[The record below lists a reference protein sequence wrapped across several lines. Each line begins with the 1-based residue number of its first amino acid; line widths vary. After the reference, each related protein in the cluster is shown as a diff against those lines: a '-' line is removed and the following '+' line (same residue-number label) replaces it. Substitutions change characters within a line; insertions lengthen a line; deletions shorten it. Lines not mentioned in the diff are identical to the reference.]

1 MPRFFIERP
10 IFAWVIAIVIM
21 LGGVFAI
28 ETLPVEQYPEIAPP
42 SVTVSASYPGASAEV
57 LENSVTQIIEQS
69 LTGIDNLR
77 YFASSSDSNG
87 NLQITLTF
95 EPEADPDIAQVQVQN
110 KVSSVTSLLPQTV
123 QQQGVNV
130 KKASNS
136 FLMVIGIYSTDE
148 KVTEYEISD
157 YMKSKMSEPIS
168 RINGVGDVTVFGEQ
182 HSMRIWLN
190 PEQLHSYNLMPSD
203 VKSAV
208 SAQNVEVTAGQLG
221 GAPAIAGQQLNA
233 SIKAMSKLES
243 VEEFENILL
252 KVNSD
257 GSQVRLGDVARV
269 ELGTQSYARV
279 ARYNGKPASG
289 MGIYLGTGA
298 NALDTAEA
306 VKEKVKDLKQYMPDS
321 YQVVYPYD
329 TTPFVELSIHEVF
342 KTLVE
347 AIILVFFVMYLF
359 LQNFRA
365 TLIPTIAVPV
375 VLLGTFGVLAAF
387 GYSIN
392 VLTMFAMVLAIGL
405 LVDDAIVVVEN
416 VERVMSEEGLAP
428 KEATKKS
435 MDQITGALIGIAM
448 VLSAVFVPMAFF
460 SGSTG
465 AIYRQFSITIVSAMA
480 LSVLVALV
488 LTPALCATML
498 KPVEKGHN
506 LKKRGFF
513 GWFNRTF
520 DSGKRGYR
528 KSVGFVAARSISFF
542 LIYLIVVGGLMYM
555 FRSLPTA
562 FLPDEDQGIMM
573 LMIQAPP
580 GATLERTR
588 ESAKLVEDYF
598 LTQEKDNVESIFT
611 ATGFSFAGQGQN
623 VGLGFVRLKDWGER
637 QRPDQSAQAVAQRAF
652 VKLFVMNGIKDANV
666 YTFTPPPI
674 SALGNASGFNF
685 KLIDQGNL
693 GHDALLQ
700 ARNMMLGMAAQDG
713 RLANVRPNGMSDVPQ
728 YKLHIDQ
735 EKASALGVE
744 ISDITN
750 TLGIA
755 WGSSYVND
763 FVDDGR
769 IKKVYMQGDAPYRM
783 LPEDVERWYVRN
795 YQGDMVPFTSFVTG
809 SWEYG
814 SPRLERHNGRSSME
828 IQGAPA
834 PGVSSGVAM
843 AAIEDMVKK
852 LPAGIGIEWTG
863 ISYEERLAG
872 SQTTMLY
879 AVSLLIVFLCL
890 AALYESWTIPFA
902 VMLIVPL
909 GIVGT
914 VAATK
919 FAGLSNDVYFQIA
932 LLTTIGLVAKNAILI
947 VEFAKSLYESGRS
960 VIVSA
965 MLAAEQR
972 LRPILMTSMAF
983 ILGVTPLAT
992 SNGAGSA
999 SQNAIGIGVIGG
1011 MIGSTTLAIIF
1022 VPMFFII
1029 IEKWSMTRKRKALR
1043 VVKKEVNH
1051 VA

>member
-21 LGGVFAI
+21 LGGLFAI

-69 LTGIDNLR
+69 LTGIDFLR
-77 YFASSSDSNG
+77 YFSSSSDSNG

-110 KVSSVTSLLPQTV
+110 KVSGVTSLLPQTV
-123 QQQGVNV
+123 QQLGVNV
-130 KKASNS
+130 KKSSSS
-136 FLMVIGIYSTDE
+136 FLMVIGIYSTDP
-148 KVTEYEISD
+148 KVTEHDISD
-157 YMKSKMSEPIS
+157 YLKSQMSEPIS
-168 RINGVGDVTVFGEQ
+168 RVTGVGDVTVFGEQ

-203 VKSAV
+203 IKGAV
-208 SAQNVEVTAGQLG
+208 QAQNVEVTAGQLG
-221 GAPAIAGQQLNA
+221 GAPAVAGQQLNA
-233 SIKAMSKLES
+233 SIKAMSKLET
-243 VEEFENILL
+243 VADFENILIR
-252 KVNSD
+252 VNTD
-257 GSQVRLGDVARV
+257 GSQVRLRDVARV
-269 ELGTQSYARV
+269 ELGSQSYSRI
-279 ARYNGKPASG
+279 ARYKGQPASG
-289 MGIYLGTGA
+289 MGIYLGSGA
-298 NALDTAEA
+298 NALDTARL
-306 VKEKVKDLKQYMPDS
+306 VKEKANELKQFMPES
-321 YQVVYPYD
+321 YQVVFPYD

-347 AIILVFFVMYLF
+347 AIVLVFLVMFLF

-375 VLLGTFGVLAAF
+375 VLLGTFGILATF

-416 VERVMSEEGLAP
+416 VERVMSEEGLPP

-435 MDQITGALIGIAM
+435 MSQITGALVGIAM

-498 KPVEKGHN
+498 KPVEQGHA
-506 LKKRGFF
+506 LRKRGFF
-513 GWFNRTF
+513 GWFNRSF
-520 DSGKRGYR
+520 ESGKRGYR
-528 KSVGFVAARSISFF
+528 KSVGYVAARSIKFF
-542 LIYLIVVGGLMYM
+542 LLYLIIVGALMFM
-555 FRSLPTA
+555 FRQLPTA
-562 FLPDEDQGIMM
+562 FLPDEDQGIML

-588 ESAKLVEDYF
+588 ESAKMVEDYF
-598 LTQEKDNVESIFT
+598 LNQEKENVESIFT

-623 VGLGFVRLKDWGER
+623 VGLGFVRLKDWSVR
-637 QRPDQSAQAVAQRAF
+637 QRPEQKAQAIAQRA
-652 VKLFVMNGIKDANV
+652 LRNLYGIKDASV
-666 YTFTPPPI
+666 YAFIPPPI
-674 SALGNASGFNF
+674 PALGHASGFDF
-685 KLIDQGNL
+685 KLIDQAGL
-693 GHDALLQ
+693 GHETLLQ
-700 ARNMMLGMAAQDG
+700 ARNMMLGMASQDSRMVG
-713 RLANVRPNGMSDVPQ
+713 VRPNGMSDVPQ
-728 YKLHIDQ
+728 YQLNIDQ
-735 EKASALGVE
+735 EKASALGVS
-744 ISDITN
+744 IADITN
-750 TLGIA
+750 TIGTA
-755 WGSSYVND
+755 WGSTYVND
-763 FVDDGR
+763 FVDQGR
-769 IKKVYMQGDAPYRM
+769 IKKVYMQGDAPFRM
-783 LPEDVERWYVRN
+783 LPEDVDRWYVRN
-795 YQGDMVPFTSFVTG
+795 GKGDMVPFSSFVTG
-809 SWEYG
+809 HWEYG
-814 SPRLERHNGRSSME
+814 SPRLERYNGRSSME
-828 IQGAPA
+828 ILGAPA

-843 AAIEDMVKK
+843 AAIEEMAKK
-852 LPAGIGIEWTG
+852 LPEGIGLEWTG
-863 ISYEERLAG
+863 LSYEERLAG
-872 SQTTMLY
+872 SQTTLLY

-914 VAATK
+914 VAAAK
-919 FAGLSNDVYFQIA
+919 FTGLTNDVYFQIA

-947 VEFAKSLYESGRS
+947 VEFAKSLYESGRT

-983 ILGVTPLAT
+983 ILGVTPLAIA
-992 SNGAGSA
+992 NGAGSA

-1011 MIGSTTLAIIF
+1011 MIGATTLAIVY
-1022 VPMFFII
+1022 VPMYFII
-1029 IEKWSMTRKRKALR
+1029 IEKWAMKRKRKANAAA
-1043 VVKKEVNH
+1043 KNGGSHAE
-1051 VA
+1051 

>member
-28 ETLPVEQYPEIAPP
+28 ATLPIEQYPEIAPP
-42 SVTVSASYPGASAEV
+42 SVTVSTSYPGASAEV

-69 LTGIDNLR
+69 LTGIDYLR
-77 YFASSSDSNG
+77 YFSSSSDSNG
-87 NLQITLTF
+87 NMQITLTF

-110 KVSSVTSLLPQTV
+110 KVSGVTSLLPQTV
-123 QQQGVNV
+123 QQLGVNV
-130 KKASNS
+130 KKSSSS
-136 FLMVIGIYSTDE
+136 FLMVIGIYSTDPQ
-148 KVTEYEISD
+148 VTEYEISD
-157 YMKSKMSEPIS
+157 YLKSKMSEPIS
-168 RINGVGDVTVFGEQ
+168 RVTGVGDVMVFGEQ

-203 VKSAV
+203 VEAAIQS
-208 SAQNVEVTAGQLG
+208 QNVEVTAGQLG
-221 GAPAIAGQQLNA
+221 GAPAIEGQQLNA
-233 SIKAMSKLES
+233 SIKAMSKLETA
-243 VEEFENILL
+243 ENFENILIR
-252 KVNSD
+252 VNTD
-257 GSQVRLGDVARV
+257 GSQVRLRDVARV
-269 ELGTQSYARV
+269 ELGSQSYSRI
-279 ARYNGKPASG
+279 ARYKGQPASG

-298 NALDTAEA
+298 NALDTARL
-306 VKEKVKDLKQYMPDS
+306 VKEKAQELKQFMPAS
-321 YQVVYPYD
+321 YQIVFPYD

-347 AIILVFFVMYLF
+347 AVVLVFLVMFLF

-375 VLLGTFGVLAAF
+375 VLLGTFGILATF

-416 VERVMSEEGLAP
+416 VERVMSEEGLSP

-435 MDQITGALIGIAM
+435 MSQITGALVGIAM

-480 LSVLVALV
+480 LSVLVALI

-498 KPVEKGHN
+498 KPVEKGHA
-506 LKKRGFF
+506 LKKKGFF
-513 GWFNRTF
+513 GWFNRSF
-520 DSGKRGYR
+520 ESGKRGYR
-528 KSVGFVAARSISFF
+528 KSVGFVAARSIKFF
-542 LIYLIVVGGLMYM
+542 LLYLIVVGALMFM
-555 FRSLPTA
+555 FRQLPTA
-562 FLPDEDQGIMM
+562 FLPDEDQGIML

-598 LTQEKDNVESIFT
+598 LNQEQENVESVFT

-623 VGLGFVRLKDWGER
+623 VGLGFVRLKDWSLR
-637 QRPDQSAQAVAQRAF
+637 QRPDQKAPAIAQRA
-652 VKLFVMNGIKDANV
+652 LRNLYGIKDASV
-666 YTFTPPPI
+666 YTFIPPPI
-674 SALGNASGFNF
+674 PALGNASGFDF
-685 KLIDQGNL
+685 KLVDQAGL
-693 GHDALLQ
+693 GHETLLQ
-700 ARNMMLGMAAQDG
+700 ARNMMLGMASQDARMVG
-713 RLANVRPNGMSDVPQ
+713 VRPNGMSDVPQ
-728 YKLHIDQ
+728 YQLEIDQ
-735 EKASALGVE
+735 EKATSQGVH

-750 TLGIA
+750 TLGVA
-755 WGSSYVND
+755 WGSTYVND
-763 FVDDGR
+763 FVDQGR
-769 IKKVYMQGDAPYRM
+769 IKKVYMQGDAPFRM
-783 LPEDVERWYVRN
+783 LPNDVERWYVRN
-795 YQGDMVPFTSFVTG
+795 NRGDMVPFSSFVTG
-809 SWEYG
+809 HWEYG
-814 SPRLERHNGRSSME
+814 SPRLERYNGRSSME
-828 IQGAPA
+828 ILGAPA
-834 PGVSSGVAM
+834 PGVSSGVVM
-843 AAIEDMVKK
+843 ASIEEMARK
-852 LPAGIGIEWTG
+852 LPEGIGLEWTG

-872 SQTTMLY
+872 SQTTLLY

-890 AALYESWTIPFA
+890 AALYESWSIPFA

-909 GIVGT
+909 GIIGT

-919 FAGLSNDVYFQIA
+919 LIGLSNDVYFQIA
-932 LLTTIGLVAKNAILI
+932 LLTTIGLVSKNAILI

-983 ILGVTPLAT
+983 ILGVTPLAIA
-992 SNGAGSA
+992 NGAGSA

-1011 MIGSTTLAIIF
+1011 MIGATTLAIVY
-1022 VPMFFII
+1022 VPMYFIV
-1029 IEKWSMTRKRKALR
+1029 IEKWSLNRRRKTGKATRNGGKHA
-1043 VVKKEVNH
+1043 E
-1051 VA
+1051 